1 LPLLLGFRTLEQLGG
16 PRSQRNQA
24 FQRCSILAIPLLM
37 LLDASGDLGLLFL

>member
-24 FQRCSILAIPLLM
+24 FQRCPILAIPLLV
-37 LLDASGDLGLLFL
+37 LLDADGDLGLLVL